1 MATMKFDKYT
11 YLWPPRP
18 ETKIEASQLGFYS
31 KRKWVAQYKKN
42 GTCTVLFV
50 TPEKDIIVKT
60 RHDADHKMWKPTA
73 GSTDAF
79 KKMPGDG
86 WYVFVCEVLHSKTKR
101 VKDTVYIFDI
111 LVNDGENLEGT
122 TFIKRQ
128 EILKDLFEID
138 QDLPE
143 GVTRIHAKSHYI
155 ITPKVWLA
163 RLITGK
169 FKTTMAAIQ
178 KASDAEDGNSEDEG
192 LVLKNP
198 NGKLKN
204 LQKQKINGSW
214 QVKCR
219 CATENYS
226 F

>member
-1 MATMKFDKYT
+1 MKFTKYT

-18 ETKIEASQLGFYS
+18 ETKVGATQLGFYS
-31 KRKWVAQYKKN
+31 KKKWVAQYKKN
-42 GTCTVLFV
+42 GTCTVLYV

-60 RHDADHKMWKPTA
+60 RHDSDHKAWKPTA

-86 WYVFVCEVLHSKTKR
+86 WYVFVCEVLHSKTKH

-111 LVNDGENLEGT
+111 LVNNGESLEGT
-122 TFIKRQ
+122 TFINRQ
-128 EILKDLFEID
+128 EMLKDLFKID
-138 QDLPE
+138 DDLPE
-143 GVTRIHAKSHYI
+143 GVTRIHAKSHYV
-155 ITPKVWLA
+155 ITPRVWLA
-163 RLITGK
+163 RLVTGK

-178 KASDAEDGNSEDEG
+178 KASDAVEGNSEDEG

-198 NGKLKN
+198 DGKLTN
-204 LQKQKINGSW
+204 LQKQKGNSGW

-219 CATENYS
+219 VATENYS

>member
-1 MATMKFDKYT
+1 MKFDKYT

-18 ETKIEASQLGFYS
+18 ETKIMKSQLGFYA
-31 KRKWVAQYKKN
+31 KKKWVGQFKKN

-60 RHDADHKMWKPTA
+60 RHDSDHKAWKPTS

-86 WYVFVCEVLHSKTKR
+86 WYVFVCEVLHSKTKL

-122 TFIKRQ
+122 TFIDRQ
-128 EILKDLFEID
+128 EILKTLFEID
-138 QDLPE
+138 KDLPE
-143 GVTRIHAKSHYI
+143 GVTRIHAKSHYV

-169 FKTTMAAIQ
+169 FKETMAGIQ
-178 KASDAEDGNSEDEG
+178 EASDKVEGNSENEG

-198 NGKLKN
+198 NGKLRN
-204 LQKQKINGSW
+204 LQKQKSNSGW

-219 CATENYS
+219 CATANYS